1 MRAPEV
7 LADEL
12 RAIVAKTQAERRA
25 PSIAAAVVRD
35 GETAWA
41 DAVGLADADGGEQ
54 ATPDHQYRIGSITKT
69 FTAVA
74 VMQLRAER
82 RLDLEDRLDAHLDVP
97 EHGALTLRRMLSHGS
112 GLQREIPGEVW
123 ESLEFPQS
131 TEDLLRRLTE
141 AEHVLEPGERWHYSN
156 LAFILLG
163 EVVAKLSG
171 MPYEDYVEQQILQ
184 PLGLTRTTFT
194 PEPPTAIGYSVDPYS
209 DVAYRE
215 PMLGERTGSIGA
227 AGQLWSTVEDL
238 GRWARFLAKPDEK
251 VLPADALD
259 LMTSVQTM
267 ADPVRWSLAWGV
279 GLMLARKDEHVY
291 CGHDGG
297 MPGYVAN
304 VLVDREAGLGAA
316 VAVNGMTVSP
326 TEIALGL
333 IAKTRERWPS
343 EPTAWRPG
351 AAPPGEL
358 ASALGR
364 WWTESAEFV
373 FRWHGGTL
381 EARWA
386 EAPAW
391 APWARFESIGDDRYR
406 TVFGRERGEQLRLV
420 RDQAGTVTRMYW
432 ATYPLSRVHEVTG
445 TRP

>member
-1 MRAPEV
+1 LRAPEV